1 MDLSTT
7 YLGLKLRNPLVV
19 GASPFC
25 DHVATAHALEDAG
38 AAAVVMRSLF
48 EEQLEATD
56 DCLPPPFGG
65 PPVPDA
71 PPAEFAEYVLSPEG
85 YLRQLRM
92 LKTSLAIPVI
102 ASLNAAHPGSWL
114 DFARRLEDAGA
125 DAIEL
130 NIYRVITDP
139 EMSAEHVDLEMIH
152 AVAAV
157 AGGVRIPVTV
167 KLSPFHSALAQLAVA
182 LELAGAGGVVLFN
195 RFYQS
200 DISLGELSVEPVLR
214 LSDSSELLLRLRW
227 LAILSPHLR
236 GSLAATGGVQSSGDI
251 AKALLAGAHAVQL
264 VSILLREGP
273 RYLTV
278 LLSGLTRW
286 MREQGYE
293 SVHEI
298 RGRLNLARC
307 PNPAALERANYI
319 RTLQLWRG

>member
-1 MDLSTT
+1 MNLSTT

-25 DHVATAHALEDAG
+25 DNLASAHALEDAG

-48 EEQLEATD
+48 EEQLEASAGTSAD
-56 DCLPPPFGG
+56 RVGS
-65 PPVPDA
+65 VADA
-71 PPAEFAEYVLSPEG
+71 TGEVDFAEYILSPDQ
-85 YLRQLRM
+85 YLRQLRL
-92 LKTSLAIPVI
+92 LKRSLAVPVI
-102 ASLNAAHPGSWL
+102 ASLNAAHPGAWL
-114 DFARRLEDAGA
+114 DFARRMEDAGA

-130 NIYRVITDP
+130 NLYRVVTDP

-157 AGGVRIPVTV
+157 AGALCIPVAV
-167 KLSPFHSALAQLAVA
+167 KLSPYHSALAQLTVA
-182 LELAGAGGVVLFN
+182 LELAGAGGFVVFN

-200 DISLGELSVEPVLR
+200 DIDGHELTVAPVLR

-236 GSLAATGGVQSSGDI
+236 GSLAATGGVHSPNDI
-251 AKALLAGAHAVQL
+251 AKAMLAGAHAVQL

-273 RYLTV
+273 RYLAV
-278 LLSGLTRW
+278 LLSGLVRW

-293 SVHEI
+293 NTREI
-298 RGRLNLARC
+298 RGRLNVANCRD
-307 PNPAALERANYI
+307 PAALERANYI
-319 RTLQLWRG
+319 RTLQLWRE